1 MISHSLYEKY
11 KKDTQ
16 DFSYWLANEYIT
28 LFVSNQRTPGSTP
41 QRPQF
46 DFKHPPKVNDFVPL
60 ATYIASQ
67 NGPVPYH
74 VFSALASAIHKR
86 TIATASYTAQAGAPV
101 NPNQAASDASH
112 QHFTDV
118 LAHCR
123 SILGGD
129 GWVADNTRAQV
140 EPSIERVQEEL
151 SSRFRALYVQA
162 IEASSEEEE
171 QASSSRPR
179 QQRRPGKGKGKRRG
193 KPNKGKSKQPARE
206 QVYQVISMDSLRNI
220 DGQDAMTIDYL
231 IAVHSAAQQWIE
243 LRYCIQRQW
252 AQVAYGD
259 LNTAVAAATSKV
271 AVSMVQRTNAAIF
284 ADFTGNDSYLSIV
297 NALAR
302 GDISN
307 AQGTFQVDI
316 SNEAGRGVTNRT
328 ISDVKEQFLYN
339 TYTAL
344 KDFLDDFRLNRTGRP
359 TNRLGRTL
367 ATWDPTVILANLSR
381 AERMA
386 WRRIYIIKW
395 LYDLVNVSSA
405 AQLKKNKESPDPK
418 SLEHVDWAGNN
429 ERTIFGL
436 NEFAVDI
443 TRMAFQKS
451 TFQVE
456 TLIQLHHV
464 FQLQCIVDSFTTS
477 RGWSIPME
485 GSMHIVFEP
494 ADFRTTRDIDLF
506 LDRQRQFVSGGYR
519 LSVNNMEA
527 TLVSSCE
534 DVPHFRAL
542 LDHIL
547 ISGEDFHDY
556 LGQHVYAN
564 NENRGIW
571 ENIEPSRFGT
581 ADANGLHKY
590 SPYLCGAGLEEALS
604 LSYKQMMWL
613 WQVMREPILILHIY
627 KFLKQRNY
635 FDKPIPL
642 WEALAALFKRGVF
655 RDHQNDTTNSGRA
668 LTALLDMRQSLSL
681 TEGENIHKSFDITP
695 CHNFNRQSA
704 LSAYRKAN
712 WDSSQVIL
720 DQSSD
725 EDLPVLLAMLHGGG
739 DGEEQVAITGSTENT
754 VGAESGA
761 AREMSTTETT
771 TQAAGDDG
779 ASPTPGP
786 PNPPR
791 PGPDPEDRD
800 QDVISWAN
808 GEFLDD
814 IYGFGLVRPLRPLS
828 SINYASVTVA
838 ILDVFNEIDNRL
850 SQAGNRMYGTY
861 RDRNHPEYHQGRRA
875 KTIHERGTMF
885 LHALDLYRTPE
896 QEQRQVWDPPAKEL
910 LQITADVLAGEPR
923 RIWEFTYWNSLTWVE
938 DARLE
943 AAEYAT
949 MMAAQD
955 DQVEEVEYQFEEVE

>member
-1 MISHSLYEKY
+1 ME
-11 KKDTQ
+11 
-16 DFSYWLANEYIT
+16 
-28 LFVSNQRTPGSTP
+28 
-41 QRPQF
+41 
-46 DFKHPPKVNDFVPL
+46 
-60 ATYIASQ
+60 
-67 NGPVPYH
+67 
-74 VFSALASAIHKR
+74 
-86 TIATASYTAQAGAPV
+86 
-101 NPNQAASDASH
+101 
-112 QHFTDV
+112 
-118 LAHCR
+118 
-123 SILGGD
+123 
-129 GWVADNTRAQV
+129 
-140 EPSIERVQEEL
+140 
-151 SSRFRALYVQA
+151 
-162 IEASSEEEE
+162 
-171 QASSSRPR
+171 
-179 QQRRPGKGKGKRRG
+179 
-193 KPNKGKSKQPARE
+193 
-206 QVYQVISMDSLRNI
+206 SLRNI
-220 DGQDAMTIDYL
+220 DGQDAMTINYL

-252 AQVAYGD
+252 VQVAYGD

-284 ADFTGNDSYLSIV
+284 ADFAGNDSYLSIV

-302 GDISN
+302 GDINN

-316 SNEAGRGVTNRT
+316 SNEAGRGVRNRT

-339 TYTAL
+339 TYMAL

-367 ATWDPTVILANLSR
+367 ATWDSTVILANLSR
-381 AERMA
+381 DERMA
-386 WRRIYIIKW
+386 WRRIYIINW

-405 AQLKKNKESPDPK
+405 AQLKKNRESRGPK
-418 SLEHVDWAGNN
+418 SLEHVDWTGN

-443 TRMAFQKS
+443 TRMAMQKGN
-451 TFQVE
+451 FQVE

-477 RGWSIPME
+477 RGWFIPME
-485 GSMHIVFEP
+485 GSMHVLSEP
-494 ADFRTTRDIDLF
+494 ADFRTTRDIDIF
-506 LDRQRQFVSGGYR
+506 LDRQRQFVSGGYHV
-519 LSVNNMEA
+519 SVNNMEA
-527 TLVSSCE
+527 KLVSSCE
-534 DVPHFRAL
+534 DVPHFRGL

-564 NENRGIW
+564 NEKRMIW
-571 ENIEPSRFGT
+571 EGIEPSRFGT

-627 KFLKQRNY
+627 KFLKQHNY

-642 WEALAALFKRGVF
+642 WEALAVLFKRGVF
-655 RDHQNDTTNSGRA
+655 RDHQNDTTNSGKA
-668 LTALLDMRQSLSL
+668 LTTLLNMRQSLSL
-681 TEGENIHKSFDITP
+681 TEGENIHKSFDITA

-704 LSAYRKAN
+704 LSAYQKAN
-712 WDSSQVIL
+712 WNSGQVIL

-725 EDLPVLLAMLHGGG
+725 EDLSVLLAMLHRGD
-739 DGEEQVAITGSTENT
+739 DGEEQAAITRSTENT

-761 AREMSTTETT
+761 VEETEPAGEISTIETT
-771 TQAAGDDG
+771 TQATGDDG
-779 ASPTPGP
+779 ALPAPGP
-786 PNPPR
+786 PNLPR
-791 PGPDPEDRD
+791 PGPDSEERD

-814 IYGFGLVRPLRPLS
+814 ICGFALARPLRPLS

-838 ILDVFNEIDNRL
+838 ILGAFDEIDKRL
-850 SQAGNRMYGTY
+850 RQAQNRMYGTY

-896 QEQRQVWDPPAKEL
+896 QEKREVWDPPAKEV
-910 LQITADVLAGEPR
+910 LQITADVLAAEPR
-923 RIWEFTYWNSLTWVE
+923 KIWEFTYWNSLTWVE

-943 AAEYAT
+943 AAENA
-949 MMAAQD
+949 
-955 DQVEEVEYQFEEVE
+955 

>member
-28 LFVSNQRTPGSTP
+28 LFVSNQRNPGSTP

-46 DFKHPPKVNDFVPL
+46 DFRHPPKVNDFIPL

-86 TIATASYTAQAGAPV
+86 SIATASYTAQAGAPV

-112 QHFTDV
+112 QHFTDI

-129 GWVADNTRAQV
+129 GWVADNIRAKV

-151 SSRFRALYVQA
+151 SSRFRALYVQVV
-162 IEASSEEEE
+162 EASSEEEE

-179 QQRRPGKGKGKRRG
+179 QQRRPGKGKGKKKG
-193 KPNKGKSKQPARE
+193 KSNKGKAKQPARE
-206 QVYQVISMDSLRNI
+206 QVYQVISMESLRNI
-220 DGQDAMTIDYL
+220 DGQDAMTINYL

-252 AQVAYGD
+252 VQVAYGD

-284 ADFTGNDSYLSIV
+284 ADFAGNDSYLSIV

-302 GDISN
+302 GDINN

-316 SNEAGRGVTNRT
+316 SNEAGRGVRNRT

-339 TYTAL
+339 TYMAL

-367 ATWDPTVILANLSR
+367 ATWDSTVILANLSR
-381 AERMA
+381 DERMA
-386 WRRIYIIKW
+386 WRRIYIINW

-405 AQLKKNKESPDPK
+405 AQLKKNRESRGPK
-418 SLEHVDWAGNN
+418 SLEHVDWTGN

-443 TRMAFQKS
+443 TRMAMQKGN
-451 TFQVE
+451 FQVE

-477 RGWSIPME
+477 RGWFIPME
-485 GSMHIVFEP
+485 GSMHVLSEP
-494 ADFRTTRDIDLF
+494 ADFRTTRDIDIF

-519 LSVNNMEA
+519 VSVNNMEA
-527 TLVSSCE
+527 KLVSSCE
-534 DVPHFRAL
+534 DVPHFRGL

-564 NENRGIW
+564 NEKRMIW
-571 ENIEPSRFGT
+571 EGIEPSRFGT

-627 KFLKQRNY
+627 KFLKQHNY

-642 WEALAALFKRGVF
+642 WEALAVLFKRGVF
-655 RDHQNDTTNSGRA
+655 RDHQNDTTNS
-668 LTALLDMRQSLSL
+668 
-681 TEGENIHKSFDITP
+681 
-695 CHNFNRQSA
+695 
-704 LSAYRKAN
+704 AYQKAN
-712 WDSSQVIL
+712 WNSGQVIL

-725 EDLPVLLAMLHGGG
+725 EDLSVLLAMLHRGD
-739 DGEEQVAITGSTENT
+739 DGEEQAAITRSTENT

-761 AREMSTTETT
+761 VEETEPAGEISTIETT
-771 TQAAGDDG
+771 TQATGDDG
-779 ASPTPGP
+779 ALPAPGP
-786 PNPPR
+786 PNLPR
-791 PGPDPEDRD
+791 PGPDSEERD

-814 IYGFGLVRPLRPLS
+814 ICGFALARPLRPLS

-838 ILDVFNEIDNRL
+838 ILGAFDEIDKRL
-850 SQAGNRMYGTY
+850 RQAQNRMYGTY

-896 QEQRQVWDPPAKEL
+896 QEKREVWDPPAKEV
-910 LQITADVLAGEPR
+910 LQITADVLAAEPR
-923 RIWEFTYWNSLTWVE
+923 KIWEFTYWNSLTWVE

-943 AAEYAT
+943 AAENA
-949 MMAAQD
+949 
-955 DQVEEVEYQFEEVE
+955 